1 MQRVSSGNAQLD
13 EILGGGLPHDNI
25 TLIFGLPGSGKTILA
40 QQYSFENATIERPAV
55 YLSTVSEPFD
65 KILRYAETM
74 SYFDASAVG
83 RSLFYEDLGRDLN
96 AGGLDLVL
104 KRIVDIAKDRRPGI
118 LVIDSFRAL
127 RPYAEDAA
135 HFRRFLHDLAG
146 HLTAM
151 PMTSFWVGEYD
162 LAEVATA
169 PEFAVADAVIL
180 LSSPRIAQREERA
193 LQVLKLRGSSYM
205 SGQHAYRLSPDGI
218 RLFPRL
224 ADPVD
229 TSAYSLESERMS
241 SGIPALDAILDDG
254 YWGGASTLVAGP
266 SGSGKT
272 LMGLHFVYNGAHMGE
287 PGVLAMFQENPTQ
300 LARIV
305 GGFGWSLDEDNVHL
319 MYRAPVDFYLDE
331 WVYDLLDT
339 ASRVGARR
347 LLIDSLSD
355 LQWASADEVRFREFV
370 YSLLNRCS
378 RLGISLMMTYEV
390 SQLYGAANQVSEIG
404 ASHLS
409 DNVVMLRFMSEG
421 SQVRRAITV
430 LKTRASAHG
439 PEFREFQITREGI
452 VLGEP
457 VSFGE
462 KI

>member
-1 MQRVSSGNAQLD
+1 MQRVSSGSAQLD

-25 TLIFGLPGSGKTILA
+25 TLILGLPGSGKTILA
-40 QQYSFENATIERPAV
+40 QQYAFENATIERPAV

-74 SYFDASAVG
+74 SYFDPSAVG
-83 RSLFYEDLGRDLN
+83 RSLFYEDLGTDLN

-118 LVIDSFRAL
+118 LTIDSFRAL
-127 RPYAEDAA
+127 RPYAEDAG

-146 HLTAM
+146 HLTAA

-180 LSSPRIAQREERA
+180 LSSPRIAQREVRA
-193 LQVLKLRGSSYM
+193 LQILKLRGSSYM

-229 TSAYSLESERMS
+229 TSAYSLEPERMS

-300 LARIV
+300 LSRIV
-305 GGFGWSLDEDNVHL
+305 DGFGWSLDEDNVHL

-347 LLIDSLSD
+347 ILIDSLSD
-355 LQWASADEVRFREFV
+355 LQWASPDEVRFREFV

-378 RLGISLMMTYEV
+378 RLGISVMMTYEV
-390 SQLYGAANQVSEIG
+390 SQLYGANQVSEVG

-409 DNVVMLRFMSEG
+409 DNVVLLRFMSEG
-421 SQVRRAITV
+421 SQVKRAITV
-430 LKTRASAHG
+430 LKTRASAHR
-439 PEFREFQITREGI
+439 PEIREFQITREGI
-452 VLGEP
+452 VLGER
-457 VSFGE
+457 VSFAE
-462 KI
+462 KT